1 MRSTAHRTI
10 VLLALFV
17 LGPFGGLAPAQAPV
31 PSPTP
36 ATPAPGGG
44 AGALW
49 AIGIIIALLVV
60 VGLAVKLFDLRRKR
74 DAEAVQLQAQI
85 SDALLR
91 DPAFFGLAVVAN
103 ADVPL
108 RGGPARIEIVGQV
121 RNEAIREAVL
131 RLAHDEASRI
141 RADFTIEDR
150 LAVVP
155 TLDRR
160 VA

>member
-17 LGPFGGLAPAQAPV
+17 LGPFGGLARAQAPA
-31 PSPTP
+31 PPPTP
-36 ATPAPGGG
+36 ATPAPAG
-44 AGALW
+44 GALW

-74 DAEAVQLQAQI
+74 EAEAVQLQAQI

-91 DPAFFGLAVVAN
+91 DPAFFGLPVVAN

-108 RGGPARIEIVGQV
+108 TGGPARIEIVGQV
-121 RNEAIREAVL
+121 PNEAIREAVL
-131 RLAHDEASRI
+131 RLAHHEASRI

-150 LAVVP
+150 LAVAP
-155 TLDRR
+155 TLERH

>member
-17 LGPFGGLAPAQAPV
+17 LGPFGGLARAQAPA
-31 PSPTP
+31 PPPTP
-36 ATPAPGGG
+36 ATPAPAG
-44 AGALW
+44 GALW

-74 DAEAVQLQAQI
+74 EAEAVQLQAQI

-91 DPAFFGLAVVAN
+91 DPAFFGLPVVAN

-108 RGGPARIEIVGQV
+108 TGGPARIEIVGQV
-121 RNEAIREAVL
+121 PNEAIREAVL
-131 RLAHDEASRI
+131 RLAHAEASRI

-155 TLDRR
+155 TLERH

>member
-1 MRSTAHRTI
+1 
-10 VLLALFV
+10 
-17 LGPFGGLAPAQAPV
+17 
-31 PSPTP
+31 
-36 ATPAPGGG
+36 
-44 AGALW
+44 
-49 AIGIIIALLVV
+49 LLVV

-74 DAEAVQLQAQI
+74 EAEAVQLQAQI

-91 DPAFFGLAVVAN
+91 DPAFFGLPVVAN

-108 RGGPARIEIVGQV
+108 TGGPARIEIVGQV
-121 RNEAIREAVL
+121 PNEAIREAVL
-131 RLAHDEASRI
+131 RLAHDEAARI

-155 TLDRR
+155 TLERH

>member
-17 LGPFGGLAPAQAPV
+17 LGPFGGLARAQAPA
-31 PSPTP
+31 PPPTP
-36 ATPAPGGG
+36 ATPAPAG
-44 AGALW
+44 GALW

-74 DAEAVQLQAQI
+74 EAEAVQLQAQI

-91 DPAFFGLAVVAN
+91 DPAFFGLPVVAN

-108 RGGPARIEIVGQV
+108 TGGPARIEIVGQV
-121 RNEAIREAVL
+121 PNEAIREAVL
-131 RLAHDEASRI
+131 RLAHHEASRI

-150 LAVVP
+150 LAVLP
-155 TLDRR
+155 TLERH

>member
-49 AIGIIIALLVV
+49 AIGIIVALLFV
-60 VGLAVKLFDLRRKR
+60 VGLAVKLFDLKRKR

-91 DPAFFGLAVVAN
+91 DPAFFGLPVVAN
-103 ADVPL
+103 AAVPL
-108 RGGPARIEIVGQV
+108 TGGPARIEIVGQV
-121 RNEAIREAVL
+121 PNEAIREAVL
-131 RLAHDEASRI
+131 RLAHAEASRI